1 MRLNDPPYRY
11 IKHSLHFGL
20 SKFKLT
26 NVEGNKVM
34 RCDGDCYGSAP
45 FEVELE
51 GGVVVVVEM
60 LLIAT
65 LTQNILL

>member
-1 MRLNDPPYRY
+1 MTRGGVCYASGP
-11 IKHSLHFGL
+11 IK
-20 SKFKLT
+20 
-26 NVEGNKVM
+26 
-34 RCDGDCYGSAP
+34 
-45 FEVELE
+45 VELE